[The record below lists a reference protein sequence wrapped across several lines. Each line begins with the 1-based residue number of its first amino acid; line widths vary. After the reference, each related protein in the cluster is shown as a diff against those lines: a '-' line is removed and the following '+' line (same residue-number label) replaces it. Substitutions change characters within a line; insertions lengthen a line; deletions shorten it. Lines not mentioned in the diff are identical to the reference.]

1 MEHMNDLKLLSHFE
15 AVYRLRSFSSAAQE
29 LRLTHSTLTKS
40 VKMLEESWNVKLLH
54 RTTRTMAPTEAGKK
68 LYPMAL
74 DLLSFAQTVKT
85 ETQGG
90 EHTLR
95 IVSGPAILDF
105 MVHPAILKFT
115 EQYPRTKINA
125 EPMSP
130 AQAIEELLQRRIHL
144 LLYHDATL
152 CNLPHSDRLRIRK
165 IVEEPYYVIARAG
178 HPVLNGDRSLE
189 KILKFD
195 WVIAGFDDL
204 FETSLPAP
212 VRQLLVQHEFP
223 KYRLLN
229 QGACIDLVAQSDILT
244 TVPRTVA
251 LKLIDKGQ
259 ISGFELAE
267 GLTFSVSAA
276 VLVDAAAEPTV
287 NCFIDC
293 LSL

>member
-1 MEHMNDLKLLSHFE
+1 MNELKLLRHFE

-40 VKMLEESWNVKLLH
+40 IKMLEDNWTVKLLH
-54 RTTRTMAPTEAGKK
+54 RTTRTMVPTEAGKK

-74 DLLSFAQTVKT
+74 DLISFAQTVKA

-105 MVHPAILKFT
+105 MVHPAILKFV
-115 EQYPRTKINA
+115 EKYPKTKVNA

-130 AQAIEELLQRRIHL
+130 AQAVEELLQRRIHL

-152 CNLPHSDRLRIRK
+152 SNLPHSERLRIRK
-165 IVEEPYYVIARAG
+165 VVEEPYYLISRNNHA
-178 HPVLNGDRSLE
+178 VLSGEKSLE
-189 KILKFD
+189 EVLKYD
-195 WVIAGFDDL
+195 WAIAGFDEL
-204 FETSLPAP
+204 FEASLPAK
-212 VRQLLVQHEFP
+212 VRQLLAQHEFP

-229 QGACIDLVAQSDILT
+229 QAACIDLVIQSDILT

-251 LKLIDKGQ
+251 LKLIDNNQ
-259 ISGFELAE
+259 VSGFQLPE

-276 VLVDAAAEPTV
+276 VLIDAGAEPTV
-287 NCFIDC
+287 NHFIDC